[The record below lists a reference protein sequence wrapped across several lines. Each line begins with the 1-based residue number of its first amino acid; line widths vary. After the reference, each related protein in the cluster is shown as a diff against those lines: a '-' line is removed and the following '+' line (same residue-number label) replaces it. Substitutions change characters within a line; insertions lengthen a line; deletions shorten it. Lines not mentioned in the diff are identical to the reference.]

1 MEAKGQKR
9 LGATIPVQRILWGL
23 GAANVVAWIW
33 AAAAFGGAPRLL
45 GIAGLAWLFG
55 LRHAMDADHI
65 AAIDNAVRRL
75 AGRGRAASLAGLFF
89 SLGHSSV
96 VVLLAAAV
104 SFGAGALRGHL
115 DSVTRYGAWVG
126 TIVSVGFLALI
137 AGANLVAL
145 RAETR
150 GAAAPGGVLSWLA
163 RPLFR
168 LVRRSRDMY
177 AIGFLFGL
185 GFDTAT
191 EIGLL
196 ALSAAGTAHGIA
208 AWRLMALP
216 ALFTAG
222 MSLVDTADSA
232 LMTRAYGWALRDGRV
247 RRRYNVTLTLV
258 SAVTAVII
266 GGVELIGLMK
276 SSFGYGLSRAAALL
290 AAHWSEL
297 GMAIA
302 LMLAGLFL
310 AAIRRGRAAARIAGR
325 SPPGAPPG

>member
-1 MEAKGQKR
+1 MTAKRQAGP
-9 LGATIPVQRILWGL
+9 GADASARRVLWGL
-23 GAANVVAWIW
+23 GAANVAAWIW

-45 GIAGLAWLFG
+45 GMAGLAWLFG

-75 AGRGRAASLAGLFF
+75 AGRGRAASLTGLFF

-115 DSVTRYGAWVG
+115 DAVTRDGAWIG

-150 GAAAPGGVLSWLA
+150 DGAAPGGVLSWLA

-232 LMTRAYGWALRDGRV
+232 LMTRAYGWALRDGRA
-247 RRRYNVTLTLV
+247 RRRYNVTLTAV
-258 SAVTAVII
+258 SAAIAVVV
-266 GGVELIGLMK
+266 GGAELLGLAGDG
-276 SSFGYGLSRAAALL
+276 FGTGAARVAAMLD
-290 AAHWSEL
+290 AHWSGL
-297 GMAIA
+297 GMIIT
-302 LMLAGLFL
+302 LMLAGLWL
-310 AAIRRGRAAARIAGR
+310 AAIRRGRAGRIAER
-325 SPPGAPPG
+325 ASSAAPPG